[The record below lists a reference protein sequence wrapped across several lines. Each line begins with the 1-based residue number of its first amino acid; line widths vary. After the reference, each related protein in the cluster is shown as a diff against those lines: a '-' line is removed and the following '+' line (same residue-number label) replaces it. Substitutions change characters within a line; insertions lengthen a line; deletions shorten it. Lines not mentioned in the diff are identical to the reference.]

1 MQSKV
6 FMYVLCPEQNF
17 SYNFVRHQTN
27 YLLNKYKKYNIQ
39 HKFIE
44 PTKKN
49 YQKILVEYNILSY
62 PSYIIENKNTRFVY
76 NGTDVNKVENF
87 LLNFFN

>member
-1 MQSKV
+1 MQNKI

-17 SYNFVRHQTN
+17 SYNIIRHQTN

-44 PTKKN
+44 PKKN
-49 YQKILVEYNILSY
+49 TYQKILTDYDIFSY
-62 PSYIIENKNTRFVY
+62 PSYIIQKDKSRIVY
-76 NGTDVNKVENF
+76 NGTDINKVENY
-87 LLNFFN
+87 LINYVS